1 MLKTAGS
8 RWDRWLFVV
17 LALLYLLPLWAVRF
31 VPTTDGPCHLYNSW
45 LLRQLATGEAP
56 PVLEQHYEI
65 NPRPFPNWSGQA
77 VMALLLG
84 VASPATAEKLLASAC
99 VLLFLLGLRYLADA
113 VDPARG
119 WFAFL
124 GFPLVYHWPFQM
136 GFYNFAAS
144 LGLFLLSVGF
154 WWRRREELSLRGALG
169 LHALLLVCYFSH
181 ILSMLFALFAIGVL
195 WLATLRKDN
204 LRGHLLQIPLLAPQA
219 VLPLWFIASQEEPT
233 TSAAWQPALWWGY
246 LRRLEVLF
254 TFAPEQVLLGTA
266 VAALFALLAGW
277 TLVYKTL
284 RGGRP
289 RLRPE
294 DGFLLLA
301 ALFVLLFFLAP
312 EQSAGGSLI
321 KHRLS
326 LFPYL
331 ILVPWLA
338 ARFAPAG
345 RWVKGTGVALLA
357 LLALANLVLLTRW
370 HQKVDGEVAIY
381 MAGLEAV
388 TPQTRVL
395 AILFDRRSSA
405 VRFDLFGHAVARAA
419 LDKALV
425 DWDNYQAATDF
436 FPIQYKPALNR
447 PGIWKVY
454 TDPANLHIAPWAQ
467 TTEYI
472 YAWKMPPDTPTARR
486 IRRRYRLVAE
496 SGDGQLFERKP

>member
-1 MLKTAGS
+1 MVKTAGP
-8 RWDRWLFVV
+8 RWDRYLFVG

-45 LLRQLATGEAP
+45 ILRQLATGEAP
-56 PVLEQHYEI
+56 PVIEQHYEI

-84 VASPATAEKLLASAC
+84 AFSPATAEKLLASAC
-99 VLLFLLGLRYLADA
+99 VLLFLLGLRYLTEA

-144 LGLFLLSVGF
+144 LGLFLFSVGF
-154 WWRRREELSLRGALG
+154 WWRRREALSPRGALG
-169 LHALLLVCYFSH
+169 LNALLFAVYFSH
-181 ILSMLFALFAIGVL
+181 ILSLLLALFAIGVL
-195 WLATLRKDN
+195 WLATLRRDN
-204 LRGHLLQIPLLAPQA
+204 LRGHLLQVPLLAPQA

-233 TSAAWQPALWWGY
+233 TSAPWQLAAWWGY

-254 TFAPEQVLLGTA
+254 TFSPEQVLLGTA
-266 VAALFALLAGW
+266 MAALFALLALW
-277 TLVYKTL
+277 TLVRRAQDPPLL
-284 RGGRP
+284 RR
-289 RLRPE
+289 E

-301 ALFVLLFFLAP
+301 ALFVLLFFVAP

-326 LFPYL
+326 LYPYL
-331 ILVPWLA
+331 ILVPW
-338 ARFAPAG
+338 FSGAG
-345 RWVKGTGVALLA
+345 RWMKRMGVALLT

-370 HQKVDGEVAIY
+370 HQKVDAEVGVY
-381 MAGLEAV
+381 LAGLEAV
-388 TPQTRVL
+388 APQTRVL
-395 AILFDRRSSA
+395 AILFNRDSSA
-405 VRFDLFGHAVARAA
+405 ARFDLFGHAAARAA
-419 LDKALV
+419 LDKALI

-436 FPIQYKPALNR
+436 FPIQYKPAVNR

-454 TDPANLHIAPWAQ
+454 TDPANLHIAPWAG

-472 YAWKMPPDTPTARR
+472 YVWEMPPRTPTARR
-486 IRRRYRLVAE
+486 IRRRYRLVAQ

>member
-1 MLKTAGS
+1 MVKTAGS

-17 LALLYLLPLWAVRF
+17 LALLYLLPIWAVRF

-56 PVLEQHYEI
+56 PILEQHYEI
-65 NPRPFPNWSGQA
+65 NPRPFPNWSGQV

-84 VASPATAEKLLASAC
+84 VVSPAAAEKLLASVC

-154 WWRRREELSLRGALG
+154 WWRRREGLSLRGTLG

-181 ILSMLFALFAIGVL
+181 ILSLLLALFAIGVL

-204 LRGHLLQIPLLAPQA
+204 RRGHLLQIPLLAPQA
-219 VLPLWFIASQEEPT
+219 LLPLWFIASQEEPT
-233 TSAAWQPALWWGY
+233 TAGGWHPAAWWGY

-254 TFAPEQVLLGTA
+254 TFSPEQVRLGTA
-266 VAALFALLAGW
+266 VATLFGLLVAW
-277 TLVYKTL
+277 TLVREKVRDRL
-284 RGGRP
+284 RP
-289 RLRPE
+289 RPE

-301 ALFVLLFFLAP
+301 ALFVLLFFVAP

-345 RWVKGTGVALLA
+345 RWVKSTGVVLLT
-357 LLALANLVLLTRW
+357 LLALANLAWLTRW
-370 HQKVDGEVAIY
+370 YRALDRETAVFAD
-381 MAGLEAV
+381 GLEAV
-388 TPQTRVL
+388 APQTRIL
-395 AILFDRRSSA
+395 ALLFDRHGSA
-405 VRFDLFGHAVARAA
+405 ARVDVFGHAVARAA

-436 FPIQYKPALNR
+436 FPIRFKPTVNR

-454 TDPANLHIAPWAQ
+454 TDPANLWIAPWTG

-472 YAWKMPPDTPTARR
+472 YAWEMPPDVPVARR
-486 IRRRYRLVAE
+486 LRRKYRLVAE
-496 SGDGQLFERKP
+496 SGGGQLFERKP